1 MRPGD
6 RDAIEHHQGLDS
18 YGLEERAV
26 FDLPQAL
33 GTCILG
39 LAGKPLA
46 QTHDSGREVGA
57 RLGGTRRIAINCAD
71 DQGIGGIVQCV
82 VRRDGTNHGEQRSS
96 LRRGERAQFH
106 GPGARRQ
113 QRGQRTAE
121 RNHPGQYAHSTH
133 ERAAINALHRT
144 GMRFHFKRVCLVQL
158 TDSTH
163 SEQEPAV
170 QRTGGQSPLRYSSPM
185 KYETRLIWILTIT
198 FGFVF
203 LDRNAASFLM
213 PLIASDLHFSNSQV
227 GLVASALSF
236 TWAIA
241 AFLGGAYSDRT
252 GNRKSFLLIAV
263 VAFSLC
269 SFASGLAASF
279 ATLLAARLL
288 MGLFEG
294 PILPICQSL
303 VAIESSAGKRGNN
316 MGVMQNFGSN
326 LLGSFVAPLALVAI
340 ASAFHWRWAFFVAGV
355 PGLIMAAVIAKF
367 VRQPAATIVPTGGS
381 AQAPAPA
388 PPGETGMGYREMLR
402 HRNLWLCMVMA
413 IFMVAWMVLGWA
425 FLPLFFTKVR
435 HISNGEMSVLMS
447 VLGVS
452 AASFSFVVP
461 RLSDRFGRRPI
472 IVIFNFVGL
481 LVPFAALYFRGS
493 DFILGALIFFGW
505 SASGTFPLFMGTVP
519 SETIP
524 ARYVATSLG
533 MGVGLGE
540 ILGGVGAPAISG
552 RAADHY
558 GLQAPLMI
566 MAFCAIVG
574 TVLALFLRETAPIR
588 SDPRFAQ

>member
-1 MRPGD
+1 
-6 RDAIEHHQGLDS
+6 
-18 YGLEERAV
+18 
-26 FDLPQAL
+26 
-33 GTCILG
+33 
-39 LAGKPLA
+39 
-46 QTHDSGREVGA
+46 
-57 RLGGTRRIAINCAD
+57 
-71 DQGIGGIVQCV
+71 
-82 VRRDGTNHGEQRSS
+82 
-96 LRRGERAQFH
+96 
-106 GPGARRQ
+106 
-113 QRGQRTAE
+113 
-121 RNHPGQYAHSTH
+121 
-133 ERAAINALHRT
+133 
-144 GMRFHFKRVCLVQL
+144 
-158 TDSTH
+158 
-163 SEQEPAV
+163 
-170 QRTGGQSPLRYSSPM
+170 M
-185 KYETRLIWILTIT
+185 KYETRLIWVLTIT

-213 PLIASDLHFSNSQV
+213 PLIAGDLHFNNSQV

-236 TWAIA
+236 TWAVA

-279 ATLLAARLL
+279 AALFAARLF

-355 PGLIMAAVIAKF
+355 PGLIMAVLIAKF
-367 VRQPAATIVPTGGS
+367 VRQPAATIVPAGVS
-381 AQAPAPA
+381 AQASTP
-388 PPGETGMGYREMLR
+388 TGMGYREMLR

-425 FLPLFFTKVR
+425 FLPLFYTKVR
-435 HISNGEMSVLMS
+435 HIGNGEMSVLMS
-447 VLGVS
+447 VLGLS
-452 AASFSFVVP
+452 AAFFSFVVP

-481 LVPFAALYFRGS
+481 LVPFAALYFGGS
-493 DFILGALIFFGW
+493 LFMLGALIFVGW

-533 MGVGLGE
+533 MVVGLGE
-540 ILGGVGAPAISG
+540 ILGGVSAPAIAG
-552 RAADHY
+552 RAADLY
-558 GLQAPLMI
+558 GLRAPIMI
-566 MAFCAIVG
+566 MAACAIVG

-588 SDPRFAQ
+588 LSRTSAGG